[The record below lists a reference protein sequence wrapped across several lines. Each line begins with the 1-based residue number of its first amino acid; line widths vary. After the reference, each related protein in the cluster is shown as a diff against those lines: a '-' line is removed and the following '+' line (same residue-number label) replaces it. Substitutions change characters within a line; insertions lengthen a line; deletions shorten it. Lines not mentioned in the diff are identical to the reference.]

1 MRMIDINWQWGYNL
15 IIILKKEEN
24 SMKKALAILLALL
37 LLTMAACGQE
47 STQTEQQE
55 QANAETQLQ
64 NEPTQEAAEEID
76 ETTVPANYVDKYE
89 KNGITFMDHYENGV
103 LVRSDYRMPDG
114 SSGSEHMDAD
124 GNLTYTMYKMPDG
137 SSFETHYY
145 PDGNI
150 SKDITRNADGSY
162 CEFHYAN
169 DGTVDTKTMTFYPG
183 TLIYQKEV
191 AADGTVL
198 YEYAPEFREDGTYVD
213 TFVADDGT
221 VYETTYGAGG
231 KIVASRAYNE
241 TTGWTQNTEYYESG
255 LPRKSVTDDPST
267 GDHTETEY
275 YDIQLTATVKE
286 TGYEYTYTVT
296 KSSLYQN
303 SQTGAYQLQE
313 YHENDMEKYTHVIMS
328 ADYEWERKCDE
339 EGNILYERNFNY
351 GRETEFF
358 GEGGVLVKYVDNGT
372 VYEGDQIPANAKQNF
387 EEIQKNIKETYAERH

>member
-1 MRMIDINWQWGYNL
+1 
-15 IIILKKEEN
+15 
-24 SMKKALAILLALL
+24 MKKALAILLALL

-55 QANAETQLQ
+55 QVNPETQLQ
-64 NEPTQEAAEEID
+64 NEPAQEAAEEI
-76 ETTVPANYVDKYE
+76 EESTVPASYVDKYE
-89 KNGITFMDHYENGV
+89 VDGMHVMDHYENGI
-103 LVRSDYRMPDG
+103 LVRSDYTMPDG
-114 SSGSEHMDAD
+114 STGSEYLDAD
-124 GNLTYTMYKMPDG
+124 GKITYSVFNMTDG
-137 SSFETHYY
+137 SSFETWYY

-150 SKDITRNADGSY
+150 SKDITHNADGSY
-162 CEFHYAN
+162 YEFHYAN
-169 DGTVDTKTMTFYPG
+169 DGTIDTKTMTFYPG
-183 TLIYQKEV
+183 TMTYQKEV
-191 AADGTVL
+191 AADGTVV

-231 KIVASRAYNE
+231 KILSSHAYNE
-241 TTGWTQNTEYYESG
+241 TTGWTMDTEYYENG
-255 LPRKSVTDDPST
+255 QIRKSVTDDPST

-275 YDIQLTATVKE
+275 YDVQLTATVEE
-286 TGYEYTYTVT
+286 TGYEYTYSVT

-303 SQTGAYQLQE
+303 SKTGAYQLQE

-339 EGNILYERNFNY
+339 EGNILYERNFSY
-351 GRETEFF
+351 GRETESF

-387 EEIQKNIKETYAERH
+387 EELQKMIKETYAERH

>member
-1 MRMIDINWQWGYNL
+1 
-15 IIILKKEEN
+15 
-24 SMKKALAILLALL
+24 MKKIMAILLALL

-47 STQTEQQE
+47 TARQMEQEPAATQTEPTGE
-55 QANAETQLQ
+55 SAGETEEVQASE
-64 NEPTQEAAEEID
+64 

-89 KNGITFMDHYENGV
+89 VNGMQVMDHYENGV

-114 SSGSEHMDAD
+114 SSGSEYMDAD
-124 GNLTYTMYKMPDG
+124 GNLTHTMYKMPDG

-162 CEFHYAN
+162 YEFHYAN
-169 DGTVDTKTMTFYPG
+169 DGTVDTKTMTIYPG

-198 YEYAPEFREDGTYVD
+198 YEYAPEFREDGTYVE
-213 TFVADDGT
+213 TFEADDGT

-231 KIVASRAYNE
+231 KIVASCAYNE

-267 GDHTETEY
+267 GDHMETEY
-275 YDIQLTATVKE
+275 YDIQMTATVKE

-303 SQTGAYQLQE
+303 NKTGAYQLQE

-328 ADYEWERKCDE
+328 ADYEWERECDT
-339 EGNILYERNFNY
+339 EGNILYERNSNY
-351 GRETEFF
+351 GRVTECF
-358 GEGGVLVKYVDNGT
+358 GEGGELVKYVENGT

-387 EEIQKNIKETYAERH
+387 EEIQKMIKENYAERH